1 MGEGF
6 TTTIGAPSTIEFV
19 VAWFF
24 FTLSAAARALFIL
37 DVDRSTVLVIQDKA
51 IFHGKRVVRNE
62 RKGRTSHD
70 ST

>member
-1 MGEGF
+1 MGEVF

-37 DVDRSTVLVIQDKA
+37 DVDRSTVLVL
-51 IFHGKRVVRNE
+51 
-62 RKGRTSHD
+62 T
-70 ST
+70 

>member
-1 MGEGF
+1 MGEVF

-24 FTLSAAARALFIL
+24 FTFSAAARALFIL
-37 DVDRSTVLVIQDKA
+37 DVDRSTVLVIPDTA

-62 RKGRTSHD
+62 TKGRTSHD